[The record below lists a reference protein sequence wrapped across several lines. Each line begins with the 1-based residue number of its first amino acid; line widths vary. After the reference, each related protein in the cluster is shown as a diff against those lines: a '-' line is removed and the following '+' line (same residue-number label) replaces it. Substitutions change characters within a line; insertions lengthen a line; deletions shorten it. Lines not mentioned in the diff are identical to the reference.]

1 MKKVAALF
9 IDAENLFFT
18 QKNGWPID
26 FERLYAFFAQ
36 HYSIYN
42 AFFYTVVDPS
52 HEENYEEKKQFLDN
66 LAFEGYTVRSKL
78 VKLIRAGDKVMRK
91 GNVDIEMVVDMF
103 NTRDLYDVVILFS
116 GDSDFE
122 RALELL
128 RTYGKEVLV
137 VSAKGSV
144 ARELINAADK
154 YIDLEVIKE
163 EIAALPDPSGKN
175 LPVIPKLRHLVPSS
189 GTSDG
194 EDAPKDSSP
203 VNTRVGSQ
211 SRRGRGRGRGGAT
224 AAAKAKAEE
233 AKVAKASEAAA
244 PDTSTVATPE
254 ENPAE
259 KKTPVKRPTRRRTRR
274 APSRRQELTK
284 DVSETAKAHT
294 EKYRVKE

>member
-9 IDAENLFFT
+9 IDAENLYFT

-26 FERLYAFFAQ
+26 FERMYAFFAQ
-36 HYSIYN
+36 HYAIYN
-42 AFFYTVVDPS
+42 AFYYTVVDPS
-52 HEENYEEKKQFLDN
+52 NEENYEEKNQYLDQ
-66 LAFEGYTVRSKL
+66 LAFAGYTVRRKQ

-154 YIDLEVIKE
+154 YIDLEKLKVDV
-163 EIAALPDPSGKN
+163 AALPAAADKKTF
-175 LPVIPKLRHLVPSS
+175 VMPKLRPMVQTIGVQAAQAAPVAPQGQQVPKAA
-189 GTSDG
+189 
-194 EDAPKDSSP
+194 EQQQRRPQQRRRPVAPRPSP
-203 VNTRVGSQ
+203 Q
-211 SRRGRGRGRGGAT
+211 SEQT
-224 AAAKAKAEE
+224 AAQSAQQNAQDPKLQNAAER
-233 AKVAKASEAAA
+233 
-244 PDTSTVATPE
+244 
-254 ENPAE
+254 
-259 KKTPVKRPTRRRTRR
+259 RPQQRRR
-274 APSRRQELTK
+274 PLISRILNKGHDSATK
-284 DVSETAKAHT
+284 DKA
-294 EKYRVKE
+294 EKYRVPGDKN

>member
-26 FERLYAFFAQ
+26 FERMYTFFAQ

-42 AFFYTVVDPS
+42 AFYYTVVDPS
-52 HEENYEEKKQFLDN
+52 NEEGYEEKNQYLDQ
-66 LAFEGYTVRSKL
+66 LAFAGYTVRRKQ
-78 VKLIRAGDKVMRK
+78 VKLIRTGEKFVRK

-144 ARELINAADK
+144 AKELINAADK
-154 YIDLEVIKE
+154 YVDLEKLKADL
-163 EIAALPDPSGKN
+163 AALPAAADKKTF
-175 LPVIPKLRHLVPSS
+175 VMPKLRAMVQTLGAQPVQAAPTPQAAQKAEQQPRRPQQRRRSSASRPAQQAASEQKQQAPQSQPSKP
-189 GTSDG
+189 
-194 EDAPKDSSP
+194 ASP
-203 VNTRVGSQ
+203 Q
-211 SRRGRGRGRGGAT
+211 RRPLINRILNKGIDPET
-224 AAAKAKAEE
+224 KAK
-233 AKVAKASEAAA
+233 
-244 PDTSTVATPE
+244 
-254 ENPAE
+254 
-259 KKTPVKRPTRRRTRR
+259 
-274 APSRRQELTK
+274 
-284 DVSETAKAHT
+284 T
-294 EKYRVKE
+294 EKYRIAEE